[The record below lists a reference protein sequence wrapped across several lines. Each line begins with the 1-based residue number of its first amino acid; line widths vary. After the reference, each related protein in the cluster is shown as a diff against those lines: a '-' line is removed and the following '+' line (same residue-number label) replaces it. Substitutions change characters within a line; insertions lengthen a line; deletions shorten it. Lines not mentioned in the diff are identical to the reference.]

1 MGMSECECLR
11 EMCGYEEEMG
21 SRAFKWRLLSTTRLT
36 SLSWMSTK
44 LAVVGCSRQRLLAA
58 AAAAAIYVY
67 YVVDWSL
74 PSDWQLW
81 QLFAAVVNCRL
92 NPILHIRRKKQ
103 RCRSKRHFKQRLSL
117 DSSIS
122 FSFIGSIIV
131 IWQFESLSKKYQRV
145 NGRLRRK
152 GER

>member
-1 MGMSECECLR
+1 MGMPECVWGRVEC
-11 EMCGYEEEMG
+11 EEEMG

-44 LAVVGCSRQRLLAA
+44 LAVVGCSLQRLL

-103 RCRSKRHFKQRLSL
+103 RCRSKRHFKHRLRLGSG
-117 DSSIS
+117 IS

-152 GER
+152 RER

>member
-1 MGMSECECLR
+1 MSACVCVSVREEC
-11 EMCGYEEEMG
+11 EEEMG
-21 SRAFKWRLLSTTRLT
+21 TRAFKWRLLSTTRLT

-44 LAVVGCSRQRLLAA
+44 LAVVGCSLQRLLAA
-58 AAAAAIYVY
+58 AAAAIYSYVY

-103 RCRSKRHFKQRLSL
+103 RCRSKRHFKHRLGF
-117 DSSIS
+117 S

-152 GER
+152 RER